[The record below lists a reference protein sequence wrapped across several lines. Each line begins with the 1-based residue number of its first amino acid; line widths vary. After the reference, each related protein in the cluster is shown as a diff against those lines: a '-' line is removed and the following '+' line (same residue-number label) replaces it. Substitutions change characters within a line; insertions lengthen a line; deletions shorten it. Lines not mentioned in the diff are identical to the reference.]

1 MYEKQRTRNASSPR
15 KRESIAP
22 ASGNRSQTPGLWVPA
37 FAGTTRDLRPARV
50 TPSVAQ
56 VQRWTRTMAFA
67 RTAFSGFQ
75 YGSGAGPYDA
85 VSRRAALDRLDM
97 LATVFDTAFIVPGTN
112 VRFGVES
119 LLRLV
124 PGIGDV
130 AASALSFYLL
140 YEASRLGV
148 PRLLMARM
156 AANVVL
162 EGAVGAVPFAG
173 DAFDIFFRATRRNV
187 ALLRRHFARV
197 GFV

>member
-1 MYEKQRTRNASSPR
+1 
-15 KRESIAP
+15 
-22 ASGNRSQTPGLWVPA
+22 
-37 FAGTTRDLRPARV
+37 
-50 TPSVAQ
+50 
-56 VQRWTRTMAFA
+56 MAFA
-67 RTAFSGFQ
+67 RDSSFAGFQ
-75 YGSGAGPYDA
+75 YPGAEPYDA
-85 VSRRAALDRLDM
+85 ASRRAALDRLDM
-97 LATVFDTAFIVPGTN
+97 LATAFDTAFILPGTN

-162 EGAVGAVPFAG
+162 EGTIGAVPFAG
-173 DAFDIFFRATRRNV
+173 DAFDIMFRANRRNV
-187 ALLRRHFARV
+187 ALLRAHFARV